1 MTSSITKSSAAVP
14 SSHILVKL
22 AGAIF
27 SKPCHLQVQD
37 VRLPEEVLDA
47 RLLMI
52 VEAKMMV
59 NRVAKRERNER
70 MLEMRLRLWSFR
82 GWKLC

>member
-1 MTSSITKSSAAVP
+1 M
-14 SSHILVKL
+14 
-22 AGAIF
+22 
-27 SKPCHLQVQD
+27 
-37 VRLPEEVLDA
+37 RLPEEVLDA